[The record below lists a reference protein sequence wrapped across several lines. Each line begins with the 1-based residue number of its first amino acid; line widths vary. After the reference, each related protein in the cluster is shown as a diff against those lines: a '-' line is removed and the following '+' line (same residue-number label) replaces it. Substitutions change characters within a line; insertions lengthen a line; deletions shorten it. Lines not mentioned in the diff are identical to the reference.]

1 MVKMRVVDAVM
12 YVLEKEGIII
22 VFGVSGVVI
31 NSFYLAMR
39 KYGGI
44 RYILARYVEGVSYM
58 AEGYIRV
65 TVGNIGVC
73 LGIFGFAGTDMIIA
87 FYFVFVDFIFILCI
101 IGQVSRVR
109 LYKEDFQ
116 VVDIEVIVKSV
127 SKMAVIVREAALVFR
142 VL

>member
-1 MVKMRVVDAVM
+1 MVKMRVVDVVM

-22 VFGVSGVVI
+22 VFGVLGVVI
-31 NSFYLAMR
+31 NLFYLVMC

-44 RYILARYVEGVSYM
+44 CYILVCYVEGVLYM
-58 AEGYIRV
+58 VEGYICV
-65 TVGNIGVC
+65 MVGNIGVC
-73 LGIFGFAGTDMIIA
+73 LGIFGFVGMDMIIV

-101 IGQVSRVR
+101 IGQVLCVC

-116 VVDIEVIVKSV
+116 VVDIEVIVKLV
-127 SKMAVIVREAALVFR
+127 SKMVVIVCEVVLVFC

>member
-101 IGQVSRVR
+101 IG
-109 LYKEDFQ
+109 
-116 VVDIEVIVKSV
+116 
-127 SKMAVIVREAALVFR
+127 
-142 VL
+142 

>member
-1 MVKMRVVDAVM
+1 MFVVFRFAERVFLIKFESWKNFLINRGRNKMVKMRVVDAVM

-101 IGQVSRVR
+101 IG
-109 LYKEDFQ
+109 
-116 VVDIEVIVKSV
+116 
-127 SKMAVIVREAALVFR
+127 
-142 VL
+142 